1 MIMAKG
7 RLYLD
12 TGKQVS
18 VEVDDSVIIGEI
30 NSSVDQ
36 SEKPTEEG
44 QSNFGSIG
52 SKYAY
57 YEENIVVLINNKWI
71 LFEKEYNA
79 LNRETLSDPA
89 SEQSTENVLNQLAN
103 KEFSV
108 EGENLG
114 DADDDIIV
122 EFGKSFINLF
132 NGAVAEQKKVSFE
145 KYITNKNLRKFT
157 DSMLELT
164 QKQDLLGG
172 NTINYGLKNEFNQV
186 NLQHMEDNFC
196 YLELRFEFEGSGMG
210 CKMLITTENK
220 SLKLIDFYFGSKD
233 GVDTFTT
240 GHPAERGI
248 NDSDLWENEEWVK
261 SVFDKLEDFEE
272 KFGS

>member
-1 MIMAKG
+1 
-7 RLYLD
+7 
-12 TGKQVS
+12 
-18 VEVDDSVIIGEI
+18 
-30 NSSVDQ
+30 
-36 SEKPTEEG
+36 
-44 QSNFGSIG
+44 
-52 SKYAY
+52 
-57 YEENIVVLINNKWI
+57 
-71 LFEKEYNA
+71 
-79 LNRETLSDPA
+79 
-89 SEQSTENVLNQLAN
+89 
-103 KEFSV
+103 
-108 EGENLG
+108 
-114 DADDDIIV
+114 
-122 EFGKSFINLF
+122 
-132 NGAVAEQKKVSFE
+132 
-145 KYITNKNLRKFT
+145 
-157 DSMLELT
+157 MLELT

-210 CKMLITTENK
+210 CKMLINTENK

>member
-79 LNRETLSDPA
+79 LNRETLSEPA

-157 DSMLELT
+157 DKMLELT
-164 QKQDLLGG
+164 QKQDLLGR

-210 CKMLITTENK
+210 CKMLINTENK